1 MHQAR
6 GQCHSLRVCSHVQ
19 LKLNQIA
26 LLSVPPSPG
35 AIVPTAAT
43 GDGLQAG
50 MASPQFQADSPP
62 DAESLASGPGPAE
75 APYSGMNQNTF
86 ILCNLLPS
94 DAPVAGSYSRTLL
107 GLGFGYPIWEPLA
120 NLDVPEPHQMRGV
133 SIGDVGIVS
142 ATGNFAYGFNIFHS
156 SEDPINLGCT
166 PPNFVPLEFP
176 EPSQLTRDD
185 AHFPPMTILSS
196 RTVEVTRVK
205 ESPIHISFSPT
216 AKEGAA
222 LVLPHGGFREDVIST
237 EHLRKYLVEHSL
249 DWYQHLVHVSA
260 ALVHNASL
268 YLVTGCDKT
277 ESWHMANLRG
287 GSADFKEGSTKNGEI
302 HYDWVRGANS
312 RCRSM
317 HLEDGDGRLFT
328 LFVRGI
334 KVALPNRVWRH
345 KVEET
350 SPEDIPYYDV
360 LATSV
365 DIYHAKVLR
374 WLDYIAKGR
383 NTWQSRREVPFHPFH
398 VLARILHEESPH
410 AVLSLMEDSIWTKHS
425 GVMVDGSLRE
435 ITRLLAKIL
444 ASHDIKTV
452 DKCVM
457 FVPKPE
463 PNPTQVK
470 EPGLVQRIVG
480 RIKWEL
486 TPEEKAAK
494 RVAAILRRQS

>member
-1 MHQAR
+1 
-6 GQCHSLRVCSHVQ
+6 
-19 LKLNQIA
+19 
-26 LLSVPPSPG
+26 
-35 AIVPTAAT
+35 
-43 GDGLQAG
+43 
-50 MASPQFQADSPP
+50 MAFPQSEADSPNKNAP
-62 DAESLASGPGPAE
+62 DAESVASVSGPTE
-75 APYSGMNQNTF
+75 VPYSGMNQNTF

-94 DAPVAGSYSRTLL
+94 DAAAAGLYSRALL
-107 GLGFGYPIWEPLA
+107 GLGIGYPIWEPPA
-120 NLDVPEPHQMRGV
+120 DLDVPETQRMRGV

-142 ATGNFAYGFNIFHS
+142 SNGNFAYGFNIFHS

-166 PPNFVPLEFP
+166 PPNFVPLELP
-176 EPSQLTRDD
+176 EPSQLKRDE
-185 AHFPPMTILSS
+185 AYFPPITVLSS
-196 RTVEVTRVK
+196 RTVEVKRVK
-205 ESPIHISFSPT
+205 ESPLHISFST
-216 AKEGAA
+216 MAKEGAA
-222 LVLPHGGFREDVIST
+222 LVLPHGGFREDLVST
-237 EHLRKYLVEHSL
+237 EHLQKYLVEHSL

-287 GSADFKEGSTKNGEI
+287 GSADFKERSAREGET

-317 HLEDGDGRLFT
+317 HLEDGDGQLFSI
-328 LFVRGI
+328 FVRGI
-334 KVALPNRVWRH
+334 KVALPNRIWRH

-350 SPEDIPYYDV
+350 LSEDIPYYDV

-383 NTWQSRREVPFHPFH
+383 NTWQSRREASAVSLISSFSASTLVERFHSTPSMFLRGFSMKSPLKLFFH
-398 VLARILHEESPH
+398 SWKIR
-410 AVLSLMEDSIWTKHS
+410 S
-425 GVMVDGSLRE
+425 GWSTAKYPQMADGSLKE
-435 ITRLLAKIL
+435 IIRLLAKIL

-463 PNPTQVK
+463 PEPTQAK